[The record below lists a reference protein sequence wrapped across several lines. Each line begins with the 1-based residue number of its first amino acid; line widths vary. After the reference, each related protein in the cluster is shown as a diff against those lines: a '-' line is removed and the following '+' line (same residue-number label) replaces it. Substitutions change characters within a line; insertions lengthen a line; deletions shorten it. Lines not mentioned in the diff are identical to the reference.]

1 MVSAKITS
9 ITDGPRQSNFELLRI
24 VSMLLVLAVH
34 ANYFSIGSPS
44 ATELKTDIIP
54 SVTRVFLQAACLVC
68 VNVFVLISGWFGI
81 RRSVKG
87 GMAYLFQCFFYSA
100 IIYSFFLITGL
111 VSVSHVQA
119 FQVFYLY
126 YSGGWFVVAYLGL
139 YILAPILNA
148 YIEKVSLR
156 QLAITVLLFYIFQTI
171 FGCMGHYNFFNLGY
185 STLSFIGLY
194 MLAQLVRK
202 SHVVLPP
209 HFQLFRWNTYNDDF
223 TVHKYFVEWIRSHIH
238 SRGILF
244 SFYCT

>member
-1 MVSAKITS
+1 
-9 ITDGPRQSNFELLRI
+9 
-24 VSMLLVLAVH
+24 
-34 ANYFSIGSPS
+34 
-44 ATELKTDIIP
+44 
-54 SVTRVFLQAACLVC
+54 
-68 VNVFVLISGWFGI
+68 
-81 RRSVKG
+81 
-87 GMAYLFQCFFYSA
+87 MAYLFQCFFYSA